1 LTSSYE
7 SSFENLSLIEPVLRA
22 VRNEGYE
29 HPTPIQEKAIPHI
42 LAGKDI
48 LGCAQTGTGK
58 TAAFALPILQRLFEN
73 RRSSAA
79 RPVIRTLVLTPTREL
94 AAQIGESFRIYG
106 KHTGLRQCVIF
117 GGVDQHQQAAAL
129 KQGVDIVVATPG
141 RLLDLMGQRLLRFD
155 ALEILV
161 LDEADRMLDMGF
173 IPDVRRIVSALPA
186 NRQTLFFSATL
197 TPDIQHLAMSII
209 RDPVHVDVA
218 PSATPVDKVKQVVY
232 YVEKSDKRELLVH
245 LLKDQSISR
254 ALVFTRTK
262 HLADRVARYL
272 TDAGLR
278 VLAIHSNKSQTVRQK
293 ALESF
298 RNGNVRVLVATDIA
312 ARGLDVDGIS
322 HVFNLDLPEEP
333 EVYVHRIGRTARAG
347 AEGVALSFCG
357 RDERSMLS
365 DIQKLIRVKIEV
377 EREHPFVSWVPE
389 PVAEENRTKVR
400 PRRSYR
406 PFRRSLPK
414 RW

>member
-1 LTSSYE
+1 MTSSSE
-7 SSFENLSLIEPVLRA
+7 SSFENLSLIEPILRA

-29 HPTPIQEKAIPHI
+29 RPTPIQEKAIPHI

-73 RRSSAA
+73 RRGSAA

-117 GGVDQHQQAAAL
+117 GGVDQRQQAAAL

-141 RLLDLMGQRLLRFD
+141 RLLDLMRQRLLRFD

-232 YVEKSDKRELLVH
+232 YVEKNDKRELLVH

-262 HLADRVARYL
+262 HWADRVARYL

-278 VLAIHSNKSQTVRQK
+278 VLAIHGNKSQTVRQR

-298 RNGNVRVLVATDIA
+298 RNGNVRVLVATDVA

-377 EREHPFVSWVPE
+377 EREHPFVSWIPE
-389 PVAEENRTKVR
+389 PIAEENRTKDR
-400 PRRSYR
+400 PRRFGRS
-406 PFRRSLPK
+406 FRRSLPK

>member
-1 LTSSYE
+1 LTSSSE
-7 SSFENLSLIEPVLRA
+7 SSFENLSLIEPILRA

-29 HPTPIQEKAIPHI
+29 RPTPIQEKAIPHI
-42 LAGKDI
+42 LAGKDL

-73 RRSSAA
+73 RRGSAA
-79 RPVIRTLVLTPTREL
+79 RPVIRTLVLSPTREL

-106 KHTGLRQCVIF
+106 KHTGLKQCVIF
-117 GGVDQHQQAAAL
+117 GGVYQRQQAAAL
-129 KQGVDIVVATPG
+129 KQGVDIVIATPG

-197 TPDIQHLAMSII
+197 TPDIQNLAMGIV

-232 YVEKSDKRELLVH
+232 YVEKNDKRELLVH

-278 VLAIHSNKSQTVRQK
+278 VLAIHGNKSQTVRQG

-357 RDERSMLS
+357 REERSMLS

-377 EREHPFVSWVPE
+377 EREHPFVSWIPE
-389 PVAEENRTKVR
+389 PIAEENRTKVR
-400 PRRSYR
+400 PRRFGR